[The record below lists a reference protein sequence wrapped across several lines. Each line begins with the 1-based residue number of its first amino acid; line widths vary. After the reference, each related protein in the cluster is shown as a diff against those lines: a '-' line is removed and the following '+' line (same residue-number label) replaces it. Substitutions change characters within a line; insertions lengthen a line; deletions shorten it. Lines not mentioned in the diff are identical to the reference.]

1 MRIAHL
7 LLTSRFAGSERHALE
22 LAAAQAEA
30 GHEVRVVIRRKAAQD
45 RPDAIAH
52 RVDPKVGVEVVDDWL
67 ARWPAKRQAAR
78 FVRSWKPDVAHAHLG
93 SACKALRGLDGAC
106 LRVSTLHIEYK
117 PQHHA
122 HLDGLIAI
130 APWQLDAIPTA
141 LRANSVQIDNWTVPV
156 APSPGARERL
166 RAEHGIA
173 ADAFVFGAL
182 GRVEHSKGLDVLV
195 EAFGRAGIPGARL
208 VIVGQGKAFASVRD
222 AAPTGVVMPGFT
234 DRAHDWLAS
243 FDVFVSAARSEPF
256 GLVFLEAMSH
266 GLPVVASASQG
277 GSYLAPLFGRPP
289 VPVGDADALA
299 QALRDAHAAGR
310 RRVDYPMQRFDR
322 AARVAEVETFYRRG
336 LQRLGRAAG

>member
-30 GHEVRVVIRRKAAQD
+30 GHEVRLVIRRKAAQD

-52 RVDPKVGVEVVDDWL
+52 RVDPRVGVEVVDDWL
-67 ARWPAKRQAAR
+67 ARWPAKRQAAK
-78 FVRSWKPDVAHAHLG
+78 FVRRWRPDVAHAHLG
-93 SACKALRGLDGAC
+93 SACKALKGLDGTC

-130 APWQLDAIPTA
+130 APWQLDAIPMP
-141 LRANSVQIDNWTVPV
+141 LRGCSVQIDNWTVPV
-156 APSPGARERL
+156 AHSPGARERL
-166 RAEHGIA
+166 RTEHGIA

-195 EAFGRAGIPGARL
+195 EAFARAAIPGARL
-208 VIVGQGKAFASVRD
+208 VIVGQGRAFDGVRSR
-222 AAPTGVVMPGFT
+222 AAPDVVMPGFT

-266 GLPVVASASQG
+266 GLPVVATASQG
-277 GSYLAPLFGRPP
+277 GSYLAPLFGRPA
-289 VPVGDADALA
+289 VPVDDVDALA
-299 QALRDAHAAGR
+299 RALVDAHAAGR
-310 RRVDYPMQRFDR
+310 RRVDYPMQRFER
-322 AARVAEVETFYRRG
+322 GARVAEVEAFYREG
-336 LQRLGRAAG
+336 LRRLGRGAD